1 MGFPLLTP
9 EENFPFQR
17 ISWSP
22 TRPRLWRAARALISC
37 CYTTLGR
44 AASPY
49 ESSNN
54 LNNING
60 LKFYHETRGNLG
72 APVFLGKQE
81 SVARYCCV
89 VVHPGAVLRV
99 PDASASGA
107 CSLHATVLRCRDGH
121 QGQY

>member
-37 CYTTLGR
+37 GYTTLGR
-44 AASPY
+44 AASPH

-60 LKFYHETRGNLG
+60 LKFYHEIRGKLKRIDTSSARPENS
-72 APVFLGKQE
+72 AERK
-81 SVARYCCV
+81 SVPPLCGLSDYSR
-89 VVHPGAVLRV
+89 
-99 PDASASGA
+99 
-107 CSLHATVLRCRDGH
+107 
-121 QGQY
+121 